1 MFSTILSLYPITWS
15 LQSWCS
21 YPCGLC
27 GWVCVPSDSL
37 IVSYFSH
44 VPLRS
49 ASARIENG
57 WADVF
62 GLWAM
67 GKSGSDIINFS
78 CRCRPPTMGMSL
90 HASYLTSE
98 KLATDPN
105 SSGPMHPT
113 DCRPAFRRSSYFVFA
128 RIFLAVC
135 SLQILD
141 SRRWS

>member
-1 MFSTILSLYPITWS
+1 
-15 LQSWCS
+15 
-21 YPCGLC
+21 
-27 GWVCVPSDSL
+27 VPSDSL

-105 SSGPMHPT
+105 SSGPHLCIPQIVG
-113 DCRPAFRRSSYFVFA
+113 PPFGAQV
-128 RIFLAVC
+128 ILFLLEFSWRCAVC
-135 SLQILD
+135 RFWTQGGGPSSAAGSLLICILKLHYKL
-141 SRRWS
+141 SAVRS